1 MIHVPGSPF
10 GVVVTPDGRWAFVAL
25 INSVEVLRLGPALA
39 PVPVRTIAV
48 TKAAASPGG
57 PADAVGETLTPDGR

>member
-1 MIHVPGSPF
+1 MVHVPGSPF

-39 PVPVRTIAV
+39 PVIVLTIAL
-48 TKAAASPGG
+48 TGG
-57 PADAVGETLTPDGR
+57 RPSARR